1 MLTEFDERI
10 QKAKDK
16 QFMLMDRFHIGDT
29 VYPFWLRNFIVY
41 GTVIDIDTVARK
53 IICDFNG
60 VRRQFCPQDLMLVN
74 PNLVQAHKSAKKA
87 SKVET
92 HLSPDTDNGIH
103 AICKQ
108 CGGEIAVSF
117 NEQTGMTDFVC
128 VQCGKRIPED
138 KLSQKSKKAMRKI
151 AFREENKE
159 KTISDINSCL
169 QDIESHVNSI
179 KSCDGYSYNQ
189 QKMYLFSAANRLVD
203 LVQYNL

>member
-1 MLTEFDERI
+1 MLEEFAERI
-10 QKAKDK
+10 QNAKDK

-74 PNLVQAHKSAKKA
+74 PNLVQAHKSSKKA

-117 NEQTGMTDFVC
+117 NEQTGVTDFVC

-138 KLSQKSKKAMRKI
+138 KLSQKSKKAMRKV
-151 AFREENKE
+151 AFREENKG
-159 KTISDINSCL
+159 TVI
-169 QDIESHVNSI
+169 QDIKSRLEDIKKHVEII
-179 KSCDGYSYNQ
+179 KSCEGYGYNEE
-189 QKMYLFSAANRLVD
+189 KRYLFNAVNSLFD
-203 LVQYNL
+203 LVQYYL

>member
-29 VYPFWLRNFIVY
+29 VYPFRLRNFIVY

-74 PNLVQAHKSAKKA
+74 PNLVQAHKSSKKA

-128 VQCGKRIPED
+128 TQCGKRIPED

-169 QDIESHVNSI
+169 QDIENHVDAI
-179 KSCDGYSYNQ
+179 QSCDGYSYNQ
-189 QKMYLFSAANRLVD
+189 QKIHLFSAANRLVD